1 MSPNTMV
8 SYKKRRAHTEKRREI
23 FAMFPQLE
31 EVLRLPEAGRGQEES
46 SPRAFGGSR
55 ALPHLGF
62 RLPAS
67 IIVREEISLF

>member
-1 MSPNTMV
+1 
-8 SYKKRRAHTEKRREI
+8 
-23 FAMFPQLE
+23 MFPQFE

-55 ALPHLGF
+55 ALPHLDF

-67 IIVREEISLF
+67 IIVREEISVILSHPAVEFYSSPRK